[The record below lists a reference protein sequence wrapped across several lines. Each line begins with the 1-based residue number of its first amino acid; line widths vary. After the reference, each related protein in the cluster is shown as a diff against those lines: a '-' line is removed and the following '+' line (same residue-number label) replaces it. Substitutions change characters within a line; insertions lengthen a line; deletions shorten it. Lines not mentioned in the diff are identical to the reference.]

1 MAMQGDQG
9 QFAALVGRHAGIV
22 RKVAATY
29 CRDADDRADL
39 AQEIMAQLWAAW
51 PRYDAAR
58 PFTTW
63 MYRIALNVAISHV
76 RGVYRGA
83 RHFVPLTDEHHAVA
97 AAAVDHEAHDELA
110 VLEAVIAELDTMN
123 RALLLLYLDDRSHRD
138 IAEILG
144 ISESNVGTKITRLKQ
159 RIRARFA

>member
-1 MAMQGDQG
+1 MQGEGAD
-9 QFAALVGRHAGIV
+9 FTALVGRHAGIV

-29 CRDADDRADL
+29 CRDPDDRADL
-39 AQEIMAQLWAAW
+39 AQEIMARLWAAW

-63 MYRIALNVAISHV
+63 LYRIALNVAISHV
-76 RGVYRGA
+76 RTVYRGR
-83 RHFVPLTDEHHAVA
+83 RHFVPLGDEHAAVA
-97 AAAVDHEAHDELA
+97 VPAVDHDERDQIA
-110 VLEAVIAELDTMN
+110 RLESVIARLDQLD

-138 IAEILG
+138 IADILG
-144 ISESNVGTKITRLKQ
+144 IGESNVGTKLARLKQ